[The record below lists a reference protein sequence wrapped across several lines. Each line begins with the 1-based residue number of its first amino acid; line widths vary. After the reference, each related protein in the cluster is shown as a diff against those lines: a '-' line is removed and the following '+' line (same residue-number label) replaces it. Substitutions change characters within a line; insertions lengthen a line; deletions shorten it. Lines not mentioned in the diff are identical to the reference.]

1 MNPDLNPCSPGL
13 YNAPT
18 PWDLNPSPSRGIG
31 STNILSPNHNSPLRA
46 TVSSSSSSSS
56 SAPPPPTASPTKESR
71 RQPPPPQILLVP
83 PSPPYRS
90 ITALATATALP
101 TTPPITGNVSPIG
114 MNPLPNRVPSAP
126 TSPARA
132 RSMGDMCSAQPKAH
146 MKLLDT
152 EPELSKSKSIVDLTR
167 SSGKSSESIKSS
179 GTSSQPQ
186 EVEPVMPEPG
196 ITMKKETKQ
205 RYAFTRRCKLEPH
218 FNTKFPVLVHWLHLG

>member
-56 SAPPPPTASPTKESR
+56 SSAPPPPTAYPTKESR
-71 RQPPPPQILLVP
+71 RQPPPPQIPLVP
-83 PSPPYRS
+83 TPPYRS

-114 MNPLPNRVPSAP
+114 MNPLSNRVPSAP
-126 TSPARA
+126 TSPVQAC
-132 RSMGDMCSAQPKAH
+132 SMG
-146 MKLLDT
+146 
-152 EPELSKSKSIVDLTR
+152 
-167 SSGKSSESIKSS
+167 
-179 GTSSQPQ
+179 
-186 EVEPVMPEPG
+186 PEPG
-196 ITMKKETKQ
+196 IPTKKETKQ
-205 RYAFTRRCKLEPH
+205 RYAFT
-218 FNTKFPVLVHWLHLG
+218 

>member
-18 PWDLNPSPSRGIG
+18 PWELNPSPSRGID
-31 STNILSPNHNSPLRA
+31 SSIHNSPLRV
-46 TVSSSSSSSS
+46 TVSSSS
-56 SAPPPPTASPTKESR
+56 SAPPPAPPPAPHPTAYPTKEFR
-71 RQPPPPQILLVP
+71 RQPPPPQIPLVP
-83 PSPPYRS
+83 PPPYRS
-90 ITALATATALP
+90 ITALAAATALP

-114 MNPLPNRVPSAP
+114 MNPPPNRVPSAP

-186 EVEPVMPEPG
+186 EVEPAMPEPG

-218 FNTKFPVLVHWLHLG
+218 FNTKFPVLVHQLHLG

>member
-56 SAPPPPTASPTKESR
+56 SSSAPPPPTAYPTKESR

-114 MNPLPNRVPSAP
+114 VNPPPNRVPSAP

-132 RSMGDMCSAQPKAH
+132 RSMG
-146 MKLLDT
+146 
-152 EPELSKSKSIVDLTR
+152 
-167 SSGKSSESIKSS
+167 
-179 GTSSQPQ
+179 
-186 EVEPVMPEPG
+186 PEPG
-196 ITMKKETKQ
+196 IPMKKEAKQ
-205 RYAFTRRCKLEPH
+205 RYALTRQCKPEPH

>member
-18 PWDLNPSPSRGIG
+18 PWELNPSPSRGID
-31 STNILSPNHNSPLRA
+31 SSIHNSPLRV
-46 TVSSSSSSSS
+46 TVSSSS
-56 SAPPPPTASPTKESR
+56 SAPPPPTAYPTKESR

-114 MNPLPNRVPSAP
+114 MNPLSNRVPSAP
-126 TSPARA
+126 TSPVQA
-132 RSMGDMCSAQPKAH
+132 RSMG
-146 MKLLDT
+146 
-152 EPELSKSKSIVDLTR
+152 
-167 SSGKSSESIKSS
+167 
-179 GTSSQPQ
+179 
-186 EVEPVMPEPG
+186 PEPG
-196 ITMKKETKQ
+196 IPTKKEMKQ

-218 FNTKFPVLVHWLHLG
+218 FNTKFPVLVHRLHLG

>member
-18 PWDLNPSPSRGIG
+18 PWELNPSPSRGID
-31 STNILSPNHNSPLRA
+31 SSIHNSPLRV
-46 TVSSSSSSSS
+46 TVSSSS
-56 SAPPPPTASPTKESR
+56 SAPPPPTAYPTKESR
-71 RQPPPPQILLVP
+71 RQPPPPQILLVPPQILLVP

-114 MNPLPNRVPSAP
+114 MNPPPNRVPSAP

-152 EPELSKSKSIVDLTR
+152 EP
-167 SSGKSSESIKSS
+167 
-179 GTSSQPQ
+179 
-186 EVEPVMPEPG
+186 
-196 ITMKKETKQ
+196 
-205 RYAFTRRCKLEPH
+205 
-218 FNTKFPVLVHWLHLG
+218 

>member
-18 PWDLNPSPSRGIG
+18 PWELNPSPSRGIG
-31 STNILSPNHNSPLRA
+31 SLTNIPLPNHNSPLRA
-46 TVSSSSSSSS
+46 TVSSSS
-56 SAPPPPTASPTKESR
+56 APPAPPPTAYPTKEFR
-71 RQPPPPQILLVP
+71 RQPPPPQIPLVP
-83 PSPPYRS
+83 PPPYRS
-90 ITALATATALP
+90 ITALAAATALP

-186 EVEPVMPEPG
+186 EVEPVMPGSG

>member
-18 PWDLNPSPSRGIG
+18 PWESNLSPSRGIG
-31 STNILSPNHNSPLRA
+31 SSTNILSPNHNSPLRA
-46 TVSSSSSSSS
+46 TVSSSS
-56 SAPPPPTASPTKESR
+56 APAPPPTAYPTKESR

-114 MNPLPNRVPSAP
+114 MNPLSNRVPSAP
-126 TSPARA
+126 TSPVQA
-132 RSMGDMCSAQPKAH
+132 RSMG
-146 MKLLDT
+146 
-152 EPELSKSKSIVDLTR
+152 
-167 SSGKSSESIKSS
+167 
-179 GTSSQPQ
+179 
-186 EVEPVMPEPG
+186 PEPG
-196 ITMKKETKQ
+196 IPTKKEAKQ

>member
-56 SAPPPPTASPTKESR
+56 SAPPPPTAYPTKESR
-71 RQPPPPQILLVP
+71 RQPPPPQILLVPPQILLVP

-101 TTPPITGNVSPIG
+101 TTPPITGNVSSIG
-114 MNPLPNRVPSAP
+114 VNPLSNRVPSAP
-126 TSPARA
+126 TSPVQA
-132 RSMGDMCSAQPKAH
+132 RSMG
-146 MKLLDT
+146 
-152 EPELSKSKSIVDLTR
+152 
-167 SSGKSSESIKSS
+167 
-179 GTSSQPQ
+179 
-186 EVEPVMPEPG
+186 PEPG
-196 ITMKKETKQ
+196 IPTKKEMKQ

-218 FNTKFPVLVHWLHLG
+218 FNTKFPVLVHQLHLG

>member
-18 PWDLNPSPSRGIG
+18 PWESNLSPSRGIG
-31 STNILSPNHNSPLRA
+31 SSTNILSPNHNSPLRA
-46 TVSSSSSSSS
+46 TVSSSS
-56 SAPPPPTASPTKESR
+56 APAPPPTAYPTKESR

-186 EVEPVMPEPG
+186 EVEPVMPGSG

>member
-46 TVSSSSSSSS
+46 TVSSSSS
-56 SAPPPPTASPTKESR
+56 APPPPTAYPTKESR
-71 RQPPPPQILLVP
+71 RQPPPPQIPLVP
-83 PSPPYRS
+83 PPPYRS
-90 ITALATATALP
+90 ITALAAATALP

-132 RSMGDMCSAQPKAH
+132 RSMG
-146 MKLLDT
+146 
-152 EPELSKSKSIVDLTR
+152 
-167 SSGKSSESIKSS
+167 
-179 GTSSQPQ
+179 
-186 EVEPVMPEPG
+186 PEPG
-196 ITMKKETKQ
+196 IPMKKEAKQ
-205 RYAFTRRCKLEPH
+205 RYALTRQCKLDPH
-218 FNTKFPVLVHWLHLG
+218 FNTKFPVLVHRLHLG

>member
-18 PWDLNPSPSRGIG
+18 PWELNPSPSRGIG
-31 STNILSPNHNSPLRA
+31 SLTNIPSPNHNSLLRA
-46 TVSSSSSSSS
+46 TVSSSS
-56 SAPPPPTASPTKESR
+56 APPPPPAPTAYPTKEFR
-71 RQPPPPQILLVP
+71 CQPSPPQIPLVP
-83 PSPPYRS
+83 PPPYRS
-90 ITALATATALP
+90 ITALAAATALP

-186 EVEPVMPEPG
+186 EVEPVMPGSG

>member
-18 PWDLNPSPSRGIG
+18 PWDLNPSPRGIG

-56 SAPPPPTASPTKESR
+56 SAPPPPTAYPTKESR

-101 TTPPITGNVSPIG
+101 TTPPITGNVSPIR
-114 MNPLPNRVPSAP
+114 MNPLSNRVPSAP
-126 TSPARA
+126 TSPVQA
-132 RSMGDMCSAQPKAH
+132 RSMG
-146 MKLLDT
+146 
-152 EPELSKSKSIVDLTR
+152 
-167 SSGKSSESIKSS
+167 
-179 GTSSQPQ
+179 
-186 EVEPVMPEPG
+186 PEPG
-196 ITMKKETKQ
+196 IPTKKEMKQ

-218 FNTKFPVLVHWLHLG
+218 FNTKFPVLVHQLHLG

>member
-46 TVSSSSSSSS
+46 TVSSSSS
-56 SAPPPPTASPTKESR
+56 APPPPTAYPTKESR

-114 MNPLPNRVPSAP
+114 VNPPPNRVPSAP

-132 RSMGDMCSAQPKAH
+132 RSMG
-146 MKLLDT
+146 
-152 EPELSKSKSIVDLTR
+152 
-167 SSGKSSESIKSS
+167 
-179 GTSSQPQ
+179 
-186 EVEPVMPEPG
+186 PEPG
-196 ITMKKETKQ
+196 IPTGKETKQ
-205 RYAFTRRCKLEPH
+205 RYALTRRCKLEPH
-218 FNTKFPVLVHWLHLG
+218 FNTKFPVLVHQLHLG

>member
-56 SAPPPPTASPTKESR
+56 SAPPPPTAYPTKESR
-71 RQPPPPQILLVP
+71 RQPPPPQIPLVP
-83 PSPPYRS
+83 PPPYRS
-90 ITALATATALP
+90 ITALAAATALP

-114 MNPLPNRVPSAP
+114 MNPSPNRVHSTP
-126 TSPARA
+126 TSSAGA
-132 RSMGDMCSAQPKAH
+132 RSLG
-146 MKLLDT
+146 
-152 EPELSKSKSIVDLTR
+152 
-167 SSGKSSESIKSS
+167 
-179 GTSSQPQ
+179 
-186 EVEPVMPEPG
+186 PEPG
-196 ITMKKETKQ
+196 IPTKKETKQ

>member
-46 TVSSSSSSSS
+46 TVSSSSS
-56 SAPPPPTASPTKESR
+56 APPPPTAYPTKESR

-114 MNPLPNRVPSAP
+114 MNPPPNRVPSAP
-126 TSPARA
+126 TSPVQA
-132 RSMGDMCSAQPKAH
+132 RSMG
-146 MKLLDT
+146 
-152 EPELSKSKSIVDLTR
+152 
-167 SSGKSSESIKSS
+167 
-179 GTSSQPQ
+179 
-186 EVEPVMPEPG
+186 PEPG
-196 ITMKKETKQ
+196 IPTKKEMKQ